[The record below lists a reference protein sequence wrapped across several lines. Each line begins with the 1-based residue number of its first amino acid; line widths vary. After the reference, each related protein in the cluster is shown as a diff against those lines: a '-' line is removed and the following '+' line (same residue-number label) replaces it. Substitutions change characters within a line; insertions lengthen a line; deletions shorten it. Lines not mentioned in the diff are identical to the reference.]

1 MSQAVPPHAGEPAP
15 QHRRPSPHPVPVAAQ
30 PADDGW
36 GGGWASLPVEPSE
49 SSPPT
54 VRIPLPTTVEPDI
67 TAAGVREPRSPD
79 EDSSG
84 RPLGV
89 RFPSWDLL
97 PPTEFVDRHRGR

>member
-1 MSQAVPPHAGEPAP
+1 MSQPVPPPPAGEPVL
-15 QHRRPSPHPVPVAAQ
+15 HHRPSPRPAPDR

-36 GGGWASLPVEPSE
+36 GGGWASLPAEPAEPAEE

-54 VRIPLPTTVEPDI
+54 LRIPVQAP
-67 TAAGVREPRSPD
+67 AAAPRHETRSPD

-84 RPLGV
+84 RPLGM

-97 PPTEFVDRHRGR
+97 PPTEFVQRHRGR